1 MSGQP
6 PVVIIGAGVGG
17 LTLGLL
23 LRQRGIAAEVV
34 EQSAELRE
42 VGAAVSLAANAT
54 RVMQHLGLGEPL
66 APVSTE
72 PTALIHRDGR
82 DGRRVAV
89 TPGPQWYRETFGAP
103 FIGLHRA
110 ALQRLLA
117 DAFGPEH
124 LHLDCRAESLEE
136 IPGGM
141 RVRCSS
147 RVTFE
152 AGVVVGADGV
162 HSLVRDW
169 VTGGDEPVYS
179 GTSGFRGLVPIERLP
194 RLPDPGALQF
204 WMGPGA
210 HLLHYPIDGGR
221 LINFLA
227 VIDEPQQWTAP
238 AWMEPAEPGRH
249 LEAFAGWHPAVTEMI
264 DAVPQSPRWGL
275 FARRPLARWSRG
287 PAVLLGDAAHAMLP
301 HQGQGANQTIE
312 DAAVLA
318 AELDGA
324 SDVQAALR
332 RYAGRRRAR
341 TRKVQ
346 LMSWAASAALH
357 LPDGPAAQRRDAYLA
372 RVPQHLAW
380 IHGHDVLA
388 PPLFHDR
395 LQPDPSS
402 WVATVP

>member
-1 MSGQP
+1 MSGKSP
-6 PVVIIGAGVGG
+6 IVIIGAGVGG
-17 LTLGLL
+17 LTLALL
-23 LRQRGIAAEVV
+23 LRRRGILAEVL
-34 EQSAELRE
+34 EQSGELRE

-54 RVMQHLGLGEPL
+54 RVLRQLGLGEAL
-66 APVSTE
+66 AQVSTE
-72 PTALIHRDGR
+72 PTRLIHRDGR
-82 DGRRVAV
+82 DGRQIAA
-89 TPGPQWYRETFGAP
+89 TPGPQWYRDSFGAP
-103 FIGLHRA
+103 FFGLHRA

-124 LHLDCRAESLEE
+124 LHLGFRAESLEE
-136 IPGGM
+136 RDQGM
-141 RVRCSS
+141 LVRCSS
-147 RVTFE
+147 GTTFK

-169 VTGGDEPVYS
+169 VTGGDQPVYS

-194 RLPDPGALQF
+194 LLPDPGALQF

-227 VIDEPQQWTAP
+227 VIDTPGQWTAP
-238 AWMEPAEPGRH
+238 DWLEAAEPGAH
-249 LEAFAGWHPAVTEMI
+249 LEAFAGWHPAVSEMLG
-264 DAVPQSPRWGL
+264 AVPQSPRWGL
-275 FARRPLARWSRG
+275 FARRALARWSRG

-324 SDVQAALR
+324 SDAPAALR
-332 RYAGRRRAR
+332 RYADRRQAR

-346 LMSWAASAALH
+346 LLSWAASAALH
-357 LPDGPAAQRRDAYLA
+357 LADGPAAERRDAYLA
-372 RVPQHLAW
+372 QLPEHLAW
-380 IHGHDVLA
+380 IHGYDVLSPA
-388 PPLFHDR
+388 RDDL
-395 LQPDPSS
+395 
-402 WVATVP
+402 VGAAG